1 MKLYITITIFV
12 LVIAVSVI
20 LAYLCRML
28 RRLISS
34 KNENILYENYQNSFK
49 LLDEAIKSSV
59 VSINKGMV
67 NDLKA
72 AGSFYQ
78 MNREEAFLSCR
89 NNITN
94 IMNEKGIK
102 NIGSGIND
110 INSWI
115 DDRIEYYVKKLK
127 NYN

>member
-1 MKLYITITIFV
+1 MKLYVTIIIFV
-12 LVIAVSVI
+12 LVVAVSII

-34 KNENILYENYQNSFK
+34 KNEDMSYENYKNSFK
-49 LLDEAIKSSV
+49 LLDEIIKSSV

-67 NDLKA
+67 NDLKVSS
-72 AGSFYQ
+72 SFYQ

-89 NNITN
+89 NNI
-94 IMNEKGIK
+94 IKIINEKGFK
-102 NIGSGIND
+102 NLESGIGD

-115 DDRIEYYVKKLK
+115 DERIEYYVNKEKVIR
-127 NYN
+127 